1 MPEPEGILAP
11 YRVLDLTGELGPL
24 CAKILADLGA
34 DVLKVEPPTGDP
46 SRWRGP
52 FPGDRPDPEQSLS
65 WAAWNVNK
73 RSVTLD
79 LSLPAGRDGL
89 RRRARE
95 ADFLIESFPPGE
107 LDRLGLGYP
116 ALAEENP
123 RLIVTSITPFGQ
135 TGPYSKYRASDLELM
150 AAAGCMS
157 LTGEPDGPPL
167 RVSLPQASA
176 WAGVYAAAGSLLA
189 LHHRYLTGEGQHV
202 DVAAQSC
209 LLSALGH
216 APGFWDLNRTNA
228 VRAGVFMTG
237 RSITGARMRVMWPCR
252 DGFLNFIIY
261 GGEAGRRT
269 NQALVRW
276 MDESR
281 MAPRFLLEKDWSRFD
296 IATVSQQEI
305 DRIEG
310 AIGPF
315 FLTLTKAEFFAEVVK
330 RDMLGYPVAT
340 PREILEDPQLLARDF
355 WVPMRRVDGT
365 TSVNFPG
372 AFAKFSG
379 GRCTVHR
386 PPPRVGEHNATLPE
400 PRDASATTAPP
411 RRRLLGSDPGPETA
425 SALAGIKV
433 VEFAAYAAG
442 PGITKYLADHGA
454 MAVRV
459 ESSVRPDGFR
469 THYPPYR
476 DNIPGPNRSG
486 CFSLWNND
494 KWSVTLNLKAEGA
507 SEVAG
512 ALVRWADIVIE
523 NFTPGTMAK
532 LGLDHE
538 RLRTLNPALI
548 VLSTCNHGQ
557 TGPHARHPG
566 FGSQLSSLA
575 GFTHFTGESGGP
587 PMFLYGPYID
597 FIAVA
602 FGFVAVLAALD
613 GRRRTGHGQYID
625 LSQYE
630 TGLQFLAP
638 ALLDAAVNGRDL
650 MRCGNR
656 DGDAVPHGVY
666 PCRGTDRWCAV
677 SVWDDA
683 EWRRLVGALGG
694 PGWATDPRW
703 ETAPG
708 RRAGEAELDQRLAEW
723 ASRLDAEEVM
733 SRFQAAGVH
742 AAGVRTMAELFSDP
756 QLVHRRVWRAL
767 EHPEIG
773 RHHYKAPPFI
783 LSRAPSG
790 PRRPAPCL
798 GEHTR
803 QVLTEILGMSAGEV
817 RSLETRGVLQ

>member
-1 MPEPEGILAP
+1 
-11 YRVLDLTGELGPL
+11 
-24 CAKILADLGA
+24 
-34 DVLKVEPPTGDP
+34 
-46 SRWRGP
+46 
-52 FPGDRPDPEQSLS
+52 
-65 WAAWNVNK
+65 
-73 RSVTLD
+73 
-79 LSLPAGRDGL
+79 
-89 RRRARE
+89 
-95 ADFLIESFPPGE
+95 
-107 LDRLGLGYP
+107 
-116 ALAEENP
+116 
-123 RLIVTSITPFGQ
+123 
-135 TGPYSKYRASDLELM
+135 
-150 AAAGCMS
+150 
-157 LTGEPDGPPL
+157 
-167 RVSLPQASA
+167 
-176 WAGVYAAAGSLLA
+176 
-189 LHHRYLTGEGQHV
+189 
-202 DVAAQSC
+202 
-209 LLSALGH
+209 
-216 APGFWDLNRTNA
+216 
-228 VRAGVFMTG
+228 
-237 RSITGARMRVMWPCR
+237 
-252 DGFLNFIIY
+252 
-261 GGEAGRRT
+261 
-269 NQALVRW
+269 
-276 MDESR
+276 
-281 MAPRFLLEKDWSRFD
+281 
-296 IATVSQQEI
+296 
-305 DRIEG
+305 
-310 AIGPF
+310 
-315 FLTLTKAEFFAEVVK
+315 
-330 RDMLGYPVAT
+330 
-340 PREILEDPQLLARDF
+340 
-355 WVPMRRVDGT
+355 MRRVDGT

-783 LSRAPSG
+783 LSRAPGG